1 MCQMSIVLE
10 KDQKSDVIIEEVTNI
25 QITDKG
31 LLISTFFDEPRMIN
45 DAIIKEIDCTGSKI
59 TLIEK
64 EQ

>member
-10 KDQKSDVIIEEVTNI
+10 KDQKSEIIIEEVTNI

-31 LLISTFFDEPRMIN
+31 LIISTFFDEPRLID

-59 TLIEK
+59 TLLKKEK
-64 EQ
+64 

>member
-10 KDQKSDVIIEEVTNI
+10 KDQKSEVIIEEVTSI

-31 LLISTFFDEPRMIN
+31 LVINTFFDEPRLI
-45 DAIIKEIDCTGSKI
+45 DDVVIKEIDCTGSKI